1 MVSTTRWL
9 VHPLS
14 VPAALLC
21 AHLTVVDPFE
31 QIRGP
36 AFVTTTRR
44 GIIVSALSKVR
55 PVSIPAAHRF
65 THLTV
70 VDPFEQFRG
79 PAFVRIMQG
88 TSCIRRG
95 NGNHCDS
102 QKQHHGDYGLC
113 SHHRCLFGLVSSS
126 SWTCCAVVV
135 CCCCCSSSSV
145 KCFCWLCCINR
156 FSLMFANASRIVMLA
171 WRRMLLYISFHRR
184 PRPPLGQRPMSPQ
197 PFHYWFPFPF
207 ETRTFM
213 SR

>member
-1 MVSTTRWL
+1 MVSTTPWL

-44 GIIVSALSKVR
+44 GIMVSARWLVH
-55 PVSIPAAHRF
+55 PVSVPAAHRF

-102 QKQHHGDYGLC
+102 QKHHHGDYGLC

-126 SWTCCAVVV
+126 SWTYCFVVV
-135 CCCCCSSSSV
+135 VVLLQWNAFVGFAVSTGFPWCSPMRRELWCLHEGECSYIYLFIVAHGPRWGSGR
-145 KCFCWLCCINR
+145 CR
-156 FSLMFANASRIVMLA
+156 PSLSIIDSL
-171 WRRMLLYISFHRR
+171 
-184 PRPPLGQRPMSPQ
+184 
-197 PFHYWFPFPF
+197 F